1 MKTLLAIIIALALT
15 GCASTEYVQYAKT
28 QEAIATAKGQA
39 DAARYKAMADIAASG
54 DSAAKV
60 AAVMALALG
69 QGGAGPA
76 QQIAAPAPNA
86 ALQWASVLVPA
97 LTQAYGIRANA
108 DVSMR
113 SSDNAARTSI
123 ATTAGFVSLAGQI
136 QAPAAN
142 VSTVTTTTSTDTA
155 STVGANSGANSGNS
169 GRLAGGYITDATS
182 APTVVTQPAPL
193 IVTQPAPTV
202 VTAPAPVIVTQ
213 PAPLV
218 VTQPAP
224 IVLTQPP
231 PTIVRPEVVLTG
243 VAAP

>member
-1 MKTLLAIIIALALT
+1 MKTILAIIIALALT

-28 QEAIATAKGQA
+28 QEAIATAKGTA
-39 DAARYKAMADIAASG
+39 DAARYKALADIAASG

-69 QGGAGPA
+69 QGGTQA

-108 DVSMR
+108 DVAMR
-113 SSDNAARTSI
+113 SSDNAARTGI

-136 QAPAAN
+136 QAPGAN
-142 VSTVTTTTSTDTA
+142 VSTVTTTTSTDRNDVTNT
-155 STVGANSGANSGNS
+155 STVGANSGANSGDS
-169 GRLAGGYITDATS
+169 TA
-182 APTVVTQPAPL
+182 APTVVNAPAPL
-193 IVTQPAPTV
+193 VVTQ
-202 VTAPAPVIVTQ
+202 PAPVIVTQ
-213 PAPLV
+213 PAPLVVNAPAPLV

-243 VAAP
+243 VTAP

>member
-15 GCASTEYVQYAKT
+15 GCASPDYAQYAKA

-69 QGGAGPA
+69 QGGNSAT

-97 LTQAYGIRANA
+97 LTQVYGIRANA
-108 DVSMR
+108 DVAMR
-113 SSDNAARTSI
+113 SSDNAASTSI
-123 ATTAGFVSLAGQI
+123 ATTAGFVGLAGQI
-136 QAPAAN
+136 QAPGA
-142 VSTVTTTTSTDTA
+142 TTTIS
-155 STVGANSGANSGNS
+155 GNSGANSG
-169 GRLAGGYITDATS
+169 DATA
-182 APTVVTQPAPL
+182 APTV
-193 IVTQPAPTV
+193 
-202 VTAPAPVIVTQ
+202 VTQ

-231 PTIVRPEVVLTG
+231 PTIVRPEIVLTG

>member
-15 GCASTEYVQYAKT
+15 GCASPDYAQYAKA

-86 ALQWASVLVPA
+86 ALQWASILVPSI
-97 LTQAYGIRANA
+97 TQMYGIRANA
-108 DVSMR
+108 DVAMR
-113 SSDNAARTSI
+113 SSDNAASTSI
-123 ATTAGFVSLAGQI
+123 ATTAGFVGLAGQI
-136 QAPAAN
+136 QAPN
-142 VSTVTTTTSTDTA
+142 VSTVTTTNNDRNDSTVGAVSNVGAVTSTT

-182 APTVVTQPAPL
+182 T
-193 IVTQPAPTV
+193 PTV
-202 VTAPAPVIVTQ
+202 VTAPDPVIVTQ

-218 VTQPAP
+218 VNAPAP

-231 PTIVRPEVVLTG
+231 PIVRPEVMLTG